1 MAEQKQS
8 YTKHWARKLK
18 TVFRQ
23 LDLDNDGYLTEEDLN
38 HSLNHRL
45 EAYPSL
51 DAEEQC
57 QQMHR
62 VWIEFYNGGQ
72 QVPDN
77 YPLSEAE
84 FLQNMWM
91 AVKTPAFKQQ
101 VSDMATKTLEQADT
115 EKKGYISKQDYVKIA
130 SKFLGLDRA
139 AAAFDAMDVKKTE
152 RVTYD
157 ELLAALLFYYTDT
170 NDETHPLN
178 YMKGPL
184 VD

>member
-8 YTKHWARKLK
+8 YTKHWARKIK

-51 DAEEQC
+51 DAEEQR

-72 QVPDN
+72 QVTRQPSTIQSRVS
-77 YPLSEAE
+77 SEH
-84 FLQNMWM
+84 
-91 AVKTPAFKQQ
+91 VDGSK
-101 VSDMATKTLEQADT
+101 DT
-115 EKKGYISKQDYVKIA
+115 SVQPA
-130 SKFLGLDRA
+130 SK
-139 AAAFDAMDVKKTE
+139 
-152 RVTYD
+152 
-157 ELLAALLFYYTDT
+157 
-170 NDETHPLN
+170 
-178 YMKGPL
+178 
-184 VD
+184 

>member
-51 DAEEQC
+51 DAEEQH

-72 QVPDN
+72 QVPNN
-77 YPLSEAE
+77 YSLSEAE
-84 FLQNMWM
+84 FLQNMWLV
-91 AVKTPAFKQQ
+91 VKTPVFKQQ
-101 VSDMATKTLEQADT
+101 VGDMATKTLEQADT
-115 EKKGYISKQDYVKIA
+115 EKKGYISKQDYVEIA
-130 SKFLGLDRA
+130 SKYLGLDRV

-152 RVTYD
+152 RVTHD

-170 NDETHPLN
+170 DDETHPLN